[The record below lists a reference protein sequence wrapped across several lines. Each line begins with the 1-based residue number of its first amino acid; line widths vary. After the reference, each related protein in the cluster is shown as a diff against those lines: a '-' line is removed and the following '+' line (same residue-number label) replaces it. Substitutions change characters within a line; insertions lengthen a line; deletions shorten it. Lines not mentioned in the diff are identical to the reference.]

1 MACAVCDPVCAPV
14 EKMMFCGLAPMVED
28 GRPMLLVVGAFLGGL
43 QFSDFLVEEAGMLA
57 GYKELTELT
66 VDFLTFLFFMAGC
79 YSVYNKDKEVTGPVL
94 RFGLAMVVV
103 RVLHE
108 LMYMSGVPDWC
119 EKHVAMCGN
128 QRQATECE
136 AEPLCEWADIRGSQ
150 FCKSKSTVQE
160 CVQQGDMHNAA
171 YTLLPQLIAQVFY
184 CWLLNSYAHV
194 KAAGLLPVADDGSVP
209 APGTTP
215 P

>member
-1 MACAVCDPVCAPV
+1 
-14 EKMMFCGLAPMVED
+14 
-28 GRPMLLVVGAFLGGL
+28 ML
-43 QFSDFLVEEAGMLA
+43 S
-57 GYKELTELT
+57 GYKEVTELA

-79 YSVYNKDKEVTGPVL
+79 YSVYSKDKEVTGPVL

-119 EKHVAMCGN
+119 ATHLAVCDTQREPTACG
-128 QRQATECE
+128 
-136 AEPLCEWADIRGSQ
+136 AEPLCEWADIRGRQ
-150 FCKSKSTVQE
+150 FCKSRRTLEE
-160 CVQQGDMHNAA
+160 CVQQGDEHNAA
-171 YTLLPQLIAQVFY
+171 YTLIPQLCAQVFY
-184 CWLLNSYAHV
+184 CWLLNSYIHV
-194 KAAGLLPVADDGSVP
+194 KVAGLLPVADDGSVP